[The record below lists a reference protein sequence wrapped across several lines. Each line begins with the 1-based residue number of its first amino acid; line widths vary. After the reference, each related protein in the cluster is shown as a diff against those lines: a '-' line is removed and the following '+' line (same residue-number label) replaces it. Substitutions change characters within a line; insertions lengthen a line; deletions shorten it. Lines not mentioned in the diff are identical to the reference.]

1 MIHKSQNGSV
11 RKAIAWLMLGIAG
24 GLMLDLFARELA
36 RSYSLSTAS

>member
-1 MIHKSQNGSV
+1 MIHETQDDSV
-11 RKAIAWLMLGIAG
+11 RRAIAWLMLGIAG